1 MSNQYNNKMKNKF
14 ILLLLVI
21 TFLACNSQVKDKKE
35 INMEGVNTEAK
46 IDSLLNLMT
55 LEEKIA
61 MIHAKSPFVS
71 AGVKRLGIPDLIM
84 SDGPYGVRPEQGDD
98 FGPKLNVD
106 DEATYLPKGL
116 ALASTWNA
124 ELGYE
129 FGKVLGSEAKE
140 RGKDVILGPGV
151 NITRS
156 PLNGRNFEYLGED
169 PYLAS
174 IMAVGYIKGVQDQG
188 VAASVKHYL
197 ANNQEFHRGTVN
209 VIMSERAL
217 REIYLPAFKASVQDG
232 KVLTVMGSY
241 NKFRGQYSTHNQ
253 YLINDVLKKEFGFE
267 GLVVSDWGA
276 VHNTKE
282 AMLNGTDIEM
292 GTDIAML
299 PKPKYNKF
307 YLADSAL
314 KLVKN
319 GEIPIAIL
327 DDKVRRILRVMFKTN
342 MSNDGKKGER
352 NTKEH
357 QKTALK
363 IAEEGIVLLKNDNI
377 LPLNLE
383 TVKSIAVIG
392 DNANHKHSMGGGSSQ
407 IKAKYEITPLEGLKT
422 AFGDKVKITYA
433 EGYKISKNNKID
445 EKLIAE
451 AVKLAKSSEIAI
463 VVGGWIQNW
472 TVSNWN
478 DNVFDS
484 EAVDKPDMNMP
495 FGQDKLIQEVIKANP
510 NTIVVLIGGGPVD
523 MNLWVTQAKGIIQ
536 AWYPGMEGGNA
547 LASIILGKV
556 NPSGKLPMSFP
567 KKLEDCPAHK
577 LGEFPGKNDVVNY
590 FDDIFVGYRYYDT
603 YKVAP
608 QFSFGHGL
616 SYTTFEYSDIKL
628 IAEGKNL
635 KVSFSVKNTGKVKGA
650 EVTQVYVND
659 IEASVKR
666 PEKELKGFSK
676 VFLAAGESK
685 KVEMVL
691 NENAFSFYDE
701 TKKAWVMEPGEF
713 KIMVGSSSSD
723 IRLTESVKL

>member
-1 MSNQYNNKMKNKF
+1 MKNRF
-14 ILLLLVI
+14 ILLLFAI
-21 TFLACNSQVKDKKE
+21 PFLACNNQVKEKKGK
-35 INMEGVNTEAK
+35 IMEGANVEAT
-46 IDSLLNLMT
+46 IDSLINLMT
-55 LEEKIA
+55 VEEKIE

-71 AGVKRLGIPDLIM
+71 SGVKRLGIPDLIM
-84 SDGPYGVRPEQGDD
+84 SDGPYGVRLEQGDD
-98 FGPKLNVD
+98 YAPKPNVD

-116 ALASTWNA
+116 TLASTWNA

-140 RGKDVILGPGV
+140 RGKNIILGPGV

-169 PYLAS
+169 PYLSS

-188 VAASVKHYL
+188 VAACVKHYL
-197 ANNQEFHRGTVN
+197 ANNQEFHRTTVN
-209 VIMSERAL
+209 VLMSERAL
-217 REIYLPAFKASVQDG
+217 REIYLPAFKAAVQDG
-232 KVLTVMGSY
+232 KVLAVMGSY
-241 NKFRGQYSTHNQ
+241 NKFRGQYCTHNQ
-253 YLINDVLKKEFGFE
+253 YLINDVLKKEIGFN
-267 GLVVSDWGA
+267 GLLVSDWGA
-276 VHNTKE
+276 VHNSRE
-282 AMLNGTDIEM
+282 AMLNGTDLEM
-292 GTDIAML
+292 GTDISMM
-299 PKPKYNKF
+299 PKPDYNKF
-307 YLADSAL
+307 FMADSAL
-314 KLVKN
+314 ALVKN
-319 GEIPIAIL
+319 GEIPLSVL
-327 DDKVRRILRVMFKTN
+327 DDKIRRILRVMFKTSMAN
-342 MSNDGKKGER
+342 NNKTGER

-357 QKTALK
+357 QQTALK

-377 LPLNLE
+377 LPLNME
-383 TVKSIAVIG
+383 SVKSIAVIG
-392 DNANHKHSMGGGSSQ
+392 DNATHKHSMGGGSSQ

-422 AFGDKVKITYA
+422 VCGNNVKISYA
-433 EGYKISKNNKID
+433 AGYKLSKNNEID

-472 TVSNWN
+472 SVSTWS
-478 DNVFDS
+478 DNVLDS
-484 EAVDKPDMNMP
+484 EDTDKPNMNMP

-523 MNLWVTQAKGIIQ
+523 MNLWVNQAKGIIQ

-547 LASIILGKV
+547 LANIISGKI
-556 NPSGKLPMSFP
+556 NPSGKLPMTFP

-616 SYTTFEYSDIKL
+616 SYTSFEYSDLKL
-628 IAEGKNL
+628 VADGKNV
-635 KVSFSVKNTGKVKGA
+635 KVSFSVKNTGKKEGA

-659 IEASVKR
+659 VEASVKR

-676 VFLAAGESK
+676 VFLAVGESK

-691 NENAFSFYDE
+691 NESAFSFYDE
-701 TKKAWVMEPGEF
+701 TKKSWVMEPGEF

-723 IRLTESVKL
+723 IRQTKSIKL